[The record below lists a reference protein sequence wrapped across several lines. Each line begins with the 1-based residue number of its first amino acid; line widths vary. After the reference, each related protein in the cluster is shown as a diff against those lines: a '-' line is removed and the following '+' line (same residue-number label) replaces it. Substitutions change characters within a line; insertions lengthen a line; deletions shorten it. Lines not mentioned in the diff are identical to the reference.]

1 LKDAGLPHRFS
12 AGDSFALT
20 GPSWQAATPGERS
33 HDSRTYTERFMLR
46 LNNTSALKLQ
56 ELVDRFDVPKA
67 EIIRHLITQAK
78 PEDFPKGW
86 HVRAAERRMQ
96 QARP

>member
-46 LNNTSALKLQ
+46 LDEPSQTKLQ
-56 ELVDRFDVPKA
+56 QLVKQFGASKA
-67 EIIRHLITQAK
+67 QIIRQLINHAE
-78 PEDFPKGW
+78 PEDFPASW
-86 HVRAAERRMQ
+86 QMRAAERHVPRV
-96 QARP
+96 P